1 MRQIHGSP
9 DGDKKIPQLVS
20 CCIPVTRD
28 LGPVRTGVPMK
39 VAPCWWNVE
48 TKGNIEI
55 YVFANILFE
64 RAPIVLID
72 LVYIWI
78 QYIRKVNYLIQKL
91 RRRSDFFSITCVVGC
106 CHNTTDSSL
115 QVIDIRQNEIGNFDS
130 KTCFFDLICVYGAF
144 GNPVFVLSSHI
155 NGNAGS
161 CLETIQ
167 SMWQSISAPLP
178 QEGSVVD

>member
-55 YVFANILFE
+55 SVFANILFE
-64 RAPIVLID
+64 RAPIDWPCVHLNTI
-72 LVYIWI
+72 Y
-78 QYIRKVNYLIQKL
+78 KKSKL
-91 RRRSDFFSITCVVGC
+91 LDPKTEKALRFLLDTCVVGC